1 MKIEIGESLML
12 SYLKHIKKCVFYQAN
27 WKVSSNWDIDE
38 NSNDK
43 LLFVYDNIIKHPKFS
58 EVFKQNKLE
67 QLIKQSEIDV
77 IGWDGNDK
85 IYAADIAFHEAGLNY
100 GDKIETRKRVFKKLL
115 RSYLTLLAYFPNKK
129 YELIFTSP
137 KVHNAIEDD
146 IKDYFNVLKKDFSEE
161 NVTFNYISN
170 DIFRDEILIPTIKKT
185 EIDSDTSELFIRAVK
200 LLNLFEM
207 IFTPEEVLPEKPIDG
222 DGDIVVNQPSNDN
235 FLLEFIPSNERIF
248 KQKLIETKR
257 AKRTWY
263 YKNKNSETDVWD
275 ANNFTIESNLKNNI
289 LSNSKVRARK
299 DTGLIKVKFEILEK
313 L

>member
-12 SYLKHIKKCVFYQAN
+12 SYLKHIKKCVFYQTN

-43 LLFVYDNIIKHPKFS
+43 LLFVYDNIIKHPEFS

-100 GDKIETRKRVFKKLL
+100 GDKIETRNRVFKKLL

-137 KVHNAIEDD
+137 KVHNATENI
-146 IKDYFNVLKKDFSEE
+146 IKDYFNVLKNDFSEE
-161 NVTFNYISN
+161 NVMFNYISN
-170 DIFRDEILIPTIKKT
+170 DLFRDEIFIPTIEKT

-207 IFTPEEVLPEKPIDG
+207 ISTPENDPIDEP
-222 DGDIVVNQPSNDN
+222 DD

-248 KQKLIETKR
+248 KQRLIEIKKAR
-257 AKRTWY
+257 RTWY
-263 YKNKNSETDVWD
+263 YKNKNPETDIWD
-275 ANNFTIESNLKNNI
+275 ASNFTIESNLKSNI
-289 LSNSKVRARK
+289 LSNNKVRARK